1 MRMIRTLWL
10 ASMVSLS
17 GATGDPG
24 DTAIRFLEKV
34 RDHKLNL
41 EPGGDTALAP
51 QTRETKRREIAR
63 RLERMAR
70 ELDDTPLE
78 AGETKLDGDLAA
90 VLVRKS
96 GGMDPNRMRVF
107 PVALIRAAGTWKP
120 APLPASFENT
130 GLGYSPP
137 LRNRIA
143 ALQQWMLRGQVTEL
157 ARLRDQSSRKIRENI
172 EKSLPVE
179 TLRGLDSQQAAARFI
194 SACGRRSLPEILG
207 LLGGLSTS
215 PPDDWALRLRAAEQA
230 LSTTDTPRPWRL
242 LVSHDV
248 LRATV
253 HHEED
258 AGTALVS
265 LACLDPAGN
274 PARTSL
280 PKIELVHLEL
290 AKATDGFWRINL
302 PEDFLQDTAE
312 ADPIDDDSLDQEL
325 LDAFTLKLAETHPP
339 SPRPDARQAARDL
352 ADCLQNGELQN
363 LIRLIAP
370 STDPGKAR
378 ESLLRAAQ
386 IWWTLRDPATTRHL
400 VGLATRDDDGH
411 AVALGQFFSSRNPD
425 RFDLRAFHFVKSS
438 EGWLWTPLPDTGAA
452 ASLDEWTRQ
461 ETKRR
466 QLSWQDD
473 LLAECI
479 EIAVLPES
487 GAPPEAEARALVE
500 SWLKAARQGDVE
512 AALRHCARLNKPDSK
527 TAVLRN
533 LGYEITGLQRTA
545 RPPAITA
552 AHRDGIWTAVALD
565 SLTKDSPSF
574 ALYPVL
580 QTPAGPRILIE
591 VDLIASASRSR
602 EFLNRTALDRLQD
615 LAPAAATGLKQL
627 FSIHKTAQQKTGA
640 R

>member
-10 ASMVSLS
+10 ATLASLS
-17 GATGDPG
+17 GAAGEPG
-24 DTAIRFLEKV
+24 DAAIRFLEKV
-34 RDHKLNL
+34 RDHELNL
-41 EPGGDTALAP
+41 EPGRDTALAP
-51 QTRETKRREIAR
+51 QTREAKRREIAR

-70 ELDDTPLE
+70 ELDDSPLE
-78 AGETKLDGDLAA
+78 AGETQLDGELAA

-107 PVALIRAAGTWKP
+107 PIALIRSAGTWKP

-137 LRNRIA
+137 LRKRIE
-143 ALQQWMLRGQVTEL
+143 ALQQWMLRGQVIEL
-157 ARLRDQSSRKIRENI
+157 ARLRDQSSQKIREKI

-179 TLRGLDSQQAAARFI
+179 TLRGLGSQQAAERFI
-194 SACGRRSLPEILG
+194 AACGRRNLPEILG
-207 LLGGLSTS
+207 LLGGLSTT
-215 PPDDWALRLRAAEQA
+215 PPDDWALRLRAAESA
-230 LSTTDTPRPWRL
+230 LAAADTPRPWRL

-258 AGTALVS
+258 GGTALVS

-290 AKATDGFWRINL
+290 AKSSDGFWRIDL
-302 PEDFLQDTAE
+302 PGDFLQTPTEPDPFAE
-312 ADPIDDDSLDQEL
+312 DGPDQEL
-325 LDAFTLKLAETHPP
+325 ADAFALKIAEAHPP
-339 SPRPDARQAARDL
+339 SPRPDARQVAQDL
-352 ADCLQNGELQN
+352 AHCLQNSELQN
-363 LIRLIAP
+363 LVPLIAP
-370 STDPGKAR
+370 STEPEKAR

-386 IWWTLRDPATTRHL
+386 IWWTLRDPATSHRL
-400 VGLATRDDDGH
+400 VGLATREDGGH
-411 AVALGQFFSSRNPD
+411 AVALGQFFSNRNPD
-425 RFDLRAFHFVKSS
+425 RFDLRTFHFVKSS
-438 EGWLWTPLPDTGAA
+438 EGWLWTPLPATGAA
-452 ASLDEWTRQ
+452 ASLDEWTRG

-533 LGYEITGLQRTA
+533 LGYEITGLQRA
-545 RPPAITA
+545 ASPPAITA
-552 AHRDGIWTAVALD
+552 AHRDGIWTAVAVD

-602 EFLNRTALDRLQD
+602 DFLNRAALDRLQD

-627 FSIHKTAQQKTGA
+627 FSIHKTAQPKTGA

>member
-1 MRMIRTLWL
+1 MKMIRALWL
-10 ASMVSLS
+10 ATLASVS
-17 GATGDPG
+17 GANGDLG
-24 DTAIRFLEKV
+24 DAAILFLEKV
-34 RDHKLNL
+34 RDHQLNL

-51 QTRETKRREIAR
+51 QTRDTKRREITR

-107 PVALIRAAGTWKP
+107 PIALVRAAGTWKP

-130 GLGYSPP
+130 GLGYAPSV
-137 LRNRIA
+137 RKRIET
-143 ALQQWMLRGQVTEL
+143 LQEWMLRGQVTEL
-157 ARLRDQSSRKIRENI
+157 ARLRDHSSRKIRENI
-172 EKSLPVE
+172 EKNLPVE
-179 TLRGLDSQQAAARFI
+179 TLRGLDSQQAATRFI
-194 SACGRRSLPEILG
+194 SACGRRNLPEILG
-207 LLGGLSTS
+207 LLGGLSTT
-215 PPDDWALRLRAAEQA
+215 PPDDWALRLSAAEQA
-230 LSTTDTPRPWRL
+230 LSATDTPRPWRL
-242 LVSHDV
+242 LVSRDV
-248 LRATV
+248 LRAVV

-258 AGTALVS
+258 GVTALVS
-265 LACLDPAGN
+265 LACLDPSGN

-280 PKIELVHLEL
+280 PKIELIHLEL
-290 AKATDGFWRINL
+290 SKSTEGFWRIDL
-302 PEDFLQDTAE
+302 PAAFLQDTAE
-312 ADPIDDDSLDQEL
+312 ADHIDDDSLDQEL
-325 LDAFTLKLAETHPP
+325 LDAFAHKLAETHPP
-339 SPRPDARQAARDL
+339 LPRPDARQAAQDL
-352 ADCLQNGELQN
+352 ADCLQNGQLQN
-363 LIRLIAP
+363 LVRLIAP
-370 STDPGKAR
+370 SAHPGKAR
-378 ESLLRAAQ
+378 ETLLRAAQ
-386 IWWTLRDPATTRHL
+386 VWWTLRDPATSHRL
-400 VGLATRDDDGH
+400 VALATREEGGH
-411 AVALGQFFSSRNPD
+411 AVALGQLFSSRNPD
-425 RFDLRAFHFVKSS
+425 RFDLRALHFIKSAD
-438 EGWLWTPLPDTGAA
+438 GWLWTPLPDTGAA
-452 ASLDEWTRQ
+452 DSLDEWTRE

-500 SWLKAARQGDVE
+500 SWLKAAREGNVE

-533 LGYEITGLQRTA
+533 LGYEITGLQRA
-545 RPPAITA
+545 ASPPAITT
-552 AHRDGIWTAVALD
+552 AHRDGIWTAVAVD

-602 EFLNRTALDRLQD
+602 DFLNRAALDRLQD

-627 FSIHKTAQQKTGA
+627 FSIHKTARQKTDA